1 MTGKGAVV
9 TGAGSGLGRAASMAL
24 AREGAA
30 VLLVDIDAAGL
41 QETAENIQAAGGK
54 SIVFIADV
62 SNAQQV
68 RDYVTCAQQEFGTI
82 DAFFNNAG
90 IIGQQAPLVEY
101 PEDGFDKVM
110 AINVKGVFLGLKY
123 MLPVMMAQGSG
134 AVVNTGSM
142 ASAGALPGSTAYAA
156 AKHAVIGLT
165 KTAAVETAT
174 TGVRV
179 NAILPGNIKTK
190 MALAGAPGQ
199 TIAEKEAILG
209 ATVPQG
215 RAGQPEEIAEAVL
228 FLVSD
233 QAQHITGVQLPVDG
247 GITAQVYP
255 RATTSRATSLT

>member
-9 TGAGSGLGRAASMAL
+9 TGAGSGLGRAASVAL

-41 QETAENIQAAGGK
+41 QETSELIQEAGGRA
-54 SIVFIADV
+54 IVFVADV
-62 SNAQQV
+62 SDPSLV
-68 RDYVTCAQQEFGTI
+68 RDYVNRARQEFGTI

-90 IIGQQAPLVEY
+90 IMGPQASLVDY
-101 PEDGFDKVM
+101 PEDSFDKVM

-123 MLPVMMAQGSG
+123 VLPVMMEQGFG

-142 ASAGALPGSTAYAA
+142 ASTGALPGSTAYAA

-165 KTAAVETAT
+165 KTAAVETAA

-179 NAILPGNIKTK
+179 NAILPGNIKTN
-190 MALAGAPGQ
+190 MALAGAPGE
-199 TIAEKEAILG
+199 TVGEKEAILG

-215 RAGQPEEIAEAVL
+215 RAGLPEEIAEAVL
-228 FLVSD
+228 FLVSIG
-233 QAQHITGVQLPVDG
+233 AKHITGIQLPVDG

-255 RATTSRATSLT
+255 SASTSHAASLT